1 MADRPYT
8 TPCQQEQKNN
18 QEHNIVSY
26 PPYAC
31 CFVWFQKVILL
42 KTVLAIGV
50 HMYVQVTTEQKMSA
64 GPETSVD
71 QNRSLSVLWQW
82 Y

>member
-1 MADRPYT
+1 MADKPYT
-8 TPCQQEQKNN
+8 TPCQQQQKNCE
-18 QEHNIVSY
+18 EHKMISY

-42 KTVLAIGV
+42 KTVLDTGV
-50 HMYVQVTTEQKMSA
+50 HMYVVTTEQKTSA
-64 GPETSVD
+64 GPETAAD
-71 QNRSLSVLWQW
+71 HNRSPSVLWQW